1 MKVACITSQFP
12 FGPSEAFLSAELA
25 TLAQYAQDIVIIP
38 TRPRTKAQVQ
48 ETFGLSVLR
57 LPPFS
62 GRVFALASAEFMAH
76 PGRVARLL
84 TLLLVRKYRFSS
96 KLKNLALFPKALA
109 VARMLRRSGVG
120 HIHAHWLSTPSTVA
134 FIASELTGIP
144 WSCTAHRF
152 DIFEDNLLKTK
163 ANSARFIRAISERN
177 RRIIVEK
184 TGGVL
189 NGRCGVLHMGVM
201 LPPHASTPNNA
212 GPLRILSAAAF
223 VPVKG
228 HRYLLA
234 ALSLLKNRDIPF
246 ECDLAGDGPLRPAI
260 EALVRELRLERN
272 VRFRGNV
279 EHDRLCA
286 DLLNGRYDVTVLA
299 STEEG
304 PLFEGVPVALMESMA
319 AGVCCLA
326 TRTGSIPELINDDR
340 CSRLV
345 PQRDPL
351 ALADALTGLY
361 LDTHAR
367 AALASEARRRIE
379 EAFDARQTGKQLYE
393 LMCAR

>member
-12 FGPSEAFLSAELA
+12 FGPSEAFLSAELS
-25 TLAQYAQDIVIIP
+25 TLAQYAQDIVIVP
-38 TRPRTKAQVQ
+38 TRPRTKAQIQ
-48 ETFGLSVLR
+48 ETFGLSVLH
-57 LPPFS
+57 LKPFS
-62 GRVFALASAEFMAH
+62 APVFVLAFAELLTH
-76 PGRVARLL
+76 PGRVAHLL
-84 TLLLVRKYRFSS
+84 ALLLATKYRFSS

-109 VARMLRRSGVG
+109 VARMLRRTGVQ

-152 DIFEDNLLKTK
+152 DIFEDNLLKAK
-163 ANSARFIRAISERN
+163 AGSARFIRAISERN

-184 TGGVL
+184 SGGDL
-189 NGRCGVLHMGVM
+189 TGRCGVLHMGVM
-201 LPPHASTPNNA
+201 LPPHASVPNKG

-234 ALSLLKNRDIPF
+234 ALGLLKNRDIPF
-246 ECDLAGDGPLRPAI
+246 ECDLAGDGPLRPAL
-260 EALVRELRLERN
+260 ESLARELHLDHL

-279 EHDRLCA
+279 DHDRLCA
-286 DLLNGRYDVTVLA
+286 DLLNGHYDVTVLA

-319 AGVCCLA
+319 AGVCCIA
-326 TRTGSIPELINDDR
+326 TSTGSIPELINDDR

-367 AALASEARRRIE
+367 AELAGEARRRIE

-393 LMCAR
+393 LMCAP